1 MRPDVAETVLGMYQS
16 LERAGER
23 QGSDGNRDRGHR
35 AEVTSG
41 RHLDPLAELIKGDLV
56 ASGFHEDEVISTGN
70 AMRLPG
76 WFRKSKDWDL
86 LALDDGRLVSAIELK
101 SINSSFGNNAN
112 NRTEESLGSALDA
125 LTAADEGLMGDGAI
139 PPVLGYV
146 MVMRDCP
153 AAHGGNSRVRTVFP
167 TDPVFDDTTYI
178 DRFRIL
184 CERLRSKSIYQAV
197 WFVTADPE
205 HGVVSEPSPDL
216 TYEKFIASIVAALHI
231 NRA

>member
-1 MRPDVAETVLGMYQS
+1 MRRDVAEAILNMYGS
-16 LERAGER
+16 LEMAGRR
-23 QGSDGNRDRGHR
+23 QGSDGDRDRGHR

-41 RHLDPLAELIKGDLV
+41 RHLDPLAELIKRDLV
-56 ASGFHEDEVISTGN
+56 AAGFREDDVISTGN

-86 LALDDGRLVSAIELK
+86 LAFDNGRLVSAVELK

-125 LTAADEGLMGDGAI
+125 LTAIDEGLMGRGAI

-146 MVMRDCP
+146 MVMKDCP
-153 AAHGGNSRVRTVFP
+153 PAHRGNSNPKTVFP

-184 CERLRSKSIYQAV
+184 CERLRAKSVYQAV

-205 HGVVSEPSPDL
+205 RGVVMEPSPDL
-216 TYEKFIASIVAALHI
+216 TYEKFIASIVGALHI